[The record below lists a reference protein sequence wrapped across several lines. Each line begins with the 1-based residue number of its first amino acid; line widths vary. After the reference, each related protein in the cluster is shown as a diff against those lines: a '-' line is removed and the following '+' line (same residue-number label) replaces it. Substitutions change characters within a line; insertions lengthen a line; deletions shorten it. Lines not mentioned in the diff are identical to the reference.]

1 MLPGLELAACTELA
15 VPAEVMHHV
24 VRVESSFNPY
34 AIGVVGGRLARQPQN
49 LGEALSTTK
58 MLEREGY
65 NFSLGLA
72 QVNRYNLQKQ
82 GLDSYEKAFGVC
94 PNLQAGSRIL
104 AECYSRSKQDWG
116 KAFSCYYSGNF
127 TTGYRHGYVDK
138 VMTSWRGAVATAG
151 GAIPVIRNRG
161 GSAPVT
167 RIQVPVE
174 PAASRVL
181 RRIEEAALSGTGIAP
196 ATRASGYSAAAGQV
210 YPSSQASSV
219 YPTST
224 ANGVYPA
231 SSAQQVYPAT
241 AVPARRG
248 AGQGGTGPEAALQAI
263 IAGAQ
268 GSEDA
273 PVLLQPMGA
282 PPVSQPAAAPPAT
295 LPSGAAG
302 RRSPISNQTPA
313 AGVPERDAAL
323 VF

>member
-34 AIGVVGGRLARQPQN
+34 AIGVVGGRLARQPKS
-49 LGEALSTTK
+49 LGEALSTTR

-138 VMTSWRGAVATAG
+138 VMTSWRGSVAAAG
-151 GAIPVIRNRG
+151 GSPIPVIRNRG

-174 PAASRVL
+174 NTASRVL
-181 RRIEEAALSGTGIAP
+181 RRIEEAALSGAGAAP
-196 ATRASGYSAAAGQV
+196 ASRTSGFSTAASQA
-210 YPSSQASSV
+210 YPQSQASGV
-219 YPTST
+219 YPTSQ
-224 ANGVYPA
+224 AAGVYPT
-231 SSAQQVYPAT
+231 SSAQSVYPAA
-241 AVPARRG
+241 AVPARRM
-248 AGQGGTGPEAALQAI
+248 GQGGSGPEAALQAI
-263 IAGAQ
+263 AAGAQ
-268 GSEDA
+268 GSEDS

-282 PPVSQPAAAPPAT
+282 PPVSQPSAASPAT

-302 RRSPISNQTPA
+302 RRSPTSNQAPA
-313 AGVPERDAAL
+313 AGVPERDAAF